1 MGGRGGT
8 WLLVL
13 WFHCVLIVC
22 AKAQEPQEPEDPAD
36 DKQFGVWLD
45 QGISADLTANK
56 SLEFEFHERF
66 DKGGTNL
73 YEYFFQGGVGF
84 RVRPWLLVI
93 PSYRYQRFPGN
104 PAGIAFENRLL
115 VNFTMSTVRGPWRPN
130 FRTIIEGRF
139 PDTRNASARLRF
151 RPGIDYT
158 LPLGMKRPPVAVV
171 SNEFFIVPGT
181 NSFLAGSEFTQD
193 RFQAGVRVPITDS
206 VAVRTYYMLQLV
218 DLPSGWYGGNILGFS
233 LTYKLRKVSA
243 KGSP

>member
-13 WFHCVLIVC
+13 LFHCVLIVC
-22 AKAQEPQEPEDPAD
+22 AKAQEPQEPEDPED
-36 DKQFGVWLD
+36 EKQFGLWLD
-45 QGISADLTANK
+45 QGVSADLTANK
-56 SLEFEFHERF
+56 SLEFEVHERF

-84 RVRPWLLVI
+84 RVRPWLTVI

-115 VNFTMSTVRGPWRPN
+115 VNLTLSTVRGPWRPN
-130 FRTIIEGRF
+130 FRTLVEGRF
-139 PDTRNASARLRF
+139 PDNRNASARLRF

-158 LPLGMKRPPVAVV
+158 LPLRMKRPPVAVV

-181 NSFLAGSEFTQD
+181 NSFLAGSEFTQN

-206 VAVRTYYMLQLV
+206 IAVRPYYMLQLV
-218 DLPSGWYGGNILGFS
+218 NLSSGWDGNNILGFS

-243 KGSP
+243 KSSP